1 LEAAQRFMA
10 DWLIIID
17 STFNTNVLKLPLL
30 VVVGV
35 LNINKTF
42 LVVFLFCPS
51 ESTESIGFIWESL
64 KAECFINDISV
75 PRVIMGDWAPEL

>member
-1 LEAAQRFMA
+1 MA